1 MSFSRSVLG
10 LLMEE
15 LKSNKKNFLRI
26 LLLMVLAVLITV
38 FFVYDLKQYLTLEF
52 LQESREVIRQHYEAQ
67 PFQLLLTFFCIYLV
81 TTTLSLPG
89 AAALSLAGG
98 AIFGLTIGTLMV
110 SFASS
115 IGATLAMLAARFL
128 LRDWVQQRFETY
140 LKTINEGMLKDC
152 LLYTSPSP
160 RDRTRSRMPSSA

>member
-1 MSFSRSVLG
+1 MFCRRPRKVLG

-15 LKSNKKNFLRI
+15 LKSSKKKFLRI
-26 LLLMVLAVLITV
+26 LLLLVLAALITV

-67 PFQLLLTFFCIYLV
+67 PFKLLLTFFCIYLV

-115 IGATLAMLAARFL
+115 IGATLASTSAASSRGKG
-128 LRDWVQQRFETY
+128 REMMTTNEDYFETTRR
-140 LKTINEGMLKDC
+140 LPLSLHLN
-152 LLYTSPSP
+152 TS
-160 RDRTRSRMPSSA
+160 

>member
-1 MSFSRSVLG
+1 MFCRRRRKVLG

-26 LLLMVLAVLITV
+26 LLLLVLAVLITV

-89 AAALSLAGG
+89 AAHRCNPGDACRT
-98 AIFGLTIGTLMV
+98 FFVEGLGSATIRSV
-110 SFASS
+110 FENH
-115 IGATLAMLAARFL
+115 
-128 LRDWVQQRFETY
+128 QR
-140 LKTINEGMLKDC
+140 GD
-152 LLYTSPSP
+152 
-160 RDRTRSRMPSSA
+160 AQ

>member
-1 MSFSRSVLG
+1 MFCRRRRKVLG

-26 LLLMVLAVLITV
+26 LLLLVLAALITV

-52 LQESREVIRQHYEAQ
+52 LQESREVIRQRYEAQ

-98 AIFGLTIGTLMV
+98 
-110 SFASS
+110 
-115 IGATLAMLAARFL
+115 
-128 LRDWVQQRFETY
+128 
-140 LKTINEGMLKDC
+140 C

-160 RDRTRSRMPSSA
+160 RDS

>member
-1 MSFSRSVLG
+1 
-10 LLMEE
+10 MEE

-26 LLLMVLAVLITV
+26 LLLLVVAVLITV
-38 FFVYDLKQYLTLEF
+38 FFVYDLKQYLSLEF
-52 LQESREVIRQHYEAQ
+52 LQESREVIRQQYEAQ

-81 TTTLSLPG
+81 TTALSLPG

-128 LRDWVQQRFETY
+128 LRDWVQKRFETY
-140 LKTINEGMLKDC
+140 LKTINEGMLK
-152 LLYTSPSP
+152 
-160 RDRTRSRMPSSA
+160 